1 MRHTKVPAP
10 LRNGGFLRL
19 IRAWAYLKP
28 LLQVTAGREAKTAQ
42 TEGGLVERLLH
53 LALRAPQGARPI
65 HSRKCMRTDLGLEF
79 WHKKK
84 GSRTNRKPLIFF
96 MVPGARLE
104 LARCCHRRILS
115 PLRLPIPPSRHS
127 RRPEAHKAFRDYR

>member
-28 LLQVTAGREAKTAQ
+28 LLQVTAGREVKTAQ

-53 LALRAPQGARPI
+53 L
-65 HSRKCMRTDLGLEF
+65 LGE
-79 WHKKK
+79 
-84 GSRTNRKPLIFF
+84 R
-96 MVPGARLE
+96 
-104 LARCCHRRILS
+104 
-115 PLRLPIPPSRHS
+115 
-127 RRPEAHKAFRDYR
+127 